1 MKRRLSNQFL
11 SHYLAVLAL
20 TLALTVLAL
29 GLLSFASGL
38 ISGTLMKN
46 RYPAVALMR
55 DDPAQIDS
63 GAVVQAGGGVQIVDR
78 DYRVVRSDGLD
89 TLGKSSLSA
98 QEFTDFLTGSKRIG
112 IPYHYDIAYNP
123 LGEFWLIVTFPTSLR
138 IDFAVAVGRAA
149 AAGDWARAAGVA
161 VGVGLLF
168 LLLLAAVAF
177 LYSRITAA
185 KITRPLAKLCDGT
198 RLLREG
204 DYSVRVDLRLKNEFA
219 QLQDTFNAMA
229 EKIQQEMALR
239 KKSEED
245 RRRLILDISH
255 DLKTPLASIS
265 GYGEL
270 CLGKPD
276 LSPQEREK
284 YLGVILTNSQ
294 RANRLLGELFEL
306 SQLDSPGFA
315 LRQEPTDLGEALR
328 QACAEMIPALEEA
341 GFDYDFEIPQE
352 EIWVRLDVHRF
363 QRIVQNLADNAL
375 RYNPKGT
382 KVTVSLRQEGQEA
395 RVLFEDNGRGIPPLL
410 AREIFKPF
418 IRAEESRNS
427 DSGGSGLG
435 LSIARSIARAHG
447 GDLTLDSD
455 EGRGSRFLLSLPLM

>member
-20 TLALTVLAL
+20 SLLLTVLAL

-38 ISGTLMKN
+38 ISGALMKN
-46 RYPAVALMR
+46 QYPAEALMQ
-55 DDPAQIDS
+55 DDYARIDA
-63 GAVVQAGGGVQIVDR
+63 GPVVRAGGGVQVLDR
-78 DYRVVRSDGLD
+78 EYRVVLSQGLD
-89 TLGKSSLSA
+89 PLGSSRLSA
-98 QEFTDFLTGSKRIG
+98 GEFTDFLVQSKAVG
-112 IPYHYDIAYNP
+112 IPYHYDVAYNP
-123 LGEFWLIVTFPTSLR
+123 QGEFWLIVTFPTSLR
-138 IDFAVAVGRAA
+138 IDFAVVAGEAA
-149 AAGDWARAAGVA
+149 APGDLARAAGVA
-161 VGVGLLF
+161 AGVGALF

-177 LYSRITAA
+177 VYSRITAA
-185 KITRPLAKLCDGT
+185 NITRPLAKLCDGT

-229 EKIQQEMALR
+229 AKIQREMALR
-239 KKSEED
+239 KQSEED

-270 CLGKPD
+270 CLGKPE

-284 YLGVILTNSQ
+284 YLRVILGNSQ

-306 SQLDSPGFA
+306 SQLDSPLFTLKG
-315 LRQEPTDLGEALR
+315 EPADLCEALR

-341 GFDYDFEIPQE
+341 GFPYDFDIPQDSL
-352 EIWVRLDVHRF
+352 WVRLDVHRF

-382 KVTVSLRQEGQEA
+382 KVRVSLRRQGQEA
-395 RVLFEDNGRGIPPLL
+395 HMLFEDDGRGIPRDL
-410 AREIFKPF
+410 AQEIFKPF
-418 IRAEESRNS
+418 VRAEESRNS
-427 DSGGSGLG
+427 GEGGSGLG
-435 LSIARSIARAHG
+435 LSIAKRIAQAHG
-447 GDLTLDSD
+447 GDLTLDSAQ
-455 EGRGSRFLLSLPLM
+455 GQGCSFLLSLPLM

>member
-11 SHYLAVLAL
+11 SHYLTVLAL

-38 ISGTLMKN
+38 ISGALVKNQYPAHALMK
-46 RYPAVALMR
+46 
-55 DDPAQIDS
+55 DDPAEIDS
-63 GAVVQAGGGVQIVDR
+63 EAVVRAGGGVQILDR
-78 DYRVVRSDGLD
+78 DYRVVRSQGLD
-89 TLGKSSLSA
+89 TLGKERLSA
-98 QEFTDFLTGSKRIG
+98 QEFTDFLTGSKRVG
-112 IPYHYDIAYNP
+112 LAYHYDITYNP
-123 LGEFWLIVTFPTSLR
+123 RGEFWLIVTFPTSLR
-138 IDFAVAVGRAA
+138 IDFAVVVGKAA
-149 AAGDWARAAGVA
+149 AAGDWQRAMGVAAGV
-161 VGVGLLF
+161 GVLF
-168 LLLLAAVAF
+168 LLLLAAVAY
-177 LYSRITAA
+177 LYSRMTAVQ
-185 KITRPLAKLCDGT
+185 ITRPLAKLCDGT

-204 DYSVRVDLRLKNEFA
+204 NYSVRVDLRLKNEFA

-270 CLGKPD
+270 CLRKSE
-276 LSPQEREK
+276 LSAQEREK
-284 YLGVILTNSQ
+284 YLGVILSNSR
-294 RANRLLGELFEL
+294 RANRLLEELSEL
-306 SQLDSPGFA
+306 SQLDSPGFT
-315 LRQEPTDLGEALR
+315 LRQEQTDLCEALR
-328 QACAEMIPALEEA
+328 QACAEIIPALEEA

-382 KVTVSLRQEGQEA
+382 KVTVSLCRQGHEA
-395 RVLFEDNGRGIPPLL
+395 RILFEDNGRGIPRPL
-410 AREIFKPF
+410 AQEIFKPF
-418 IRAEESRNS
+418 VRAEESRNS
-427 DSGGSGLG
+427 VSGGSGLG
-435 LSIARSIARAHG
+435 LSIARGIARAHG
-447 GDLTLDSD
+447 GDLTLISD
-455 EGRGSRFLLSLPLM
+455 EGRGSRFLLSLPIP

>member
-1 MKRRLSNQFL
+1 
-11 SHYLAVLAL
+11 
-20 TLALTVLAL
+20 
-29 GLLSFASGL
+29 
-38 ISGTLMKN
+38 
-46 RYPAVALMR
+46 
-55 DDPAQIDS
+55 
-63 GAVVQAGGGVQIVDR
+63 
-78 DYRVVRSDGLD
+78 
-89 TLGKSSLSA
+89 
-98 QEFTDFLTGSKRIG
+98 
-112 IPYHYDIAYNP
+112 
-123 LGEFWLIVTFPTSLR
+123 
-138 IDFAVAVGRAA
+138 
-149 AAGDWARAAGVA
+149 
-161 VGVGLLF
+161 
-168 LLLLAAVAF
+168 

-229 EKIQQEMALR
+229 EKIQREMALR

-276 LSPQEREK
+276 LSAQEREK

-418 IRAEESRNS
+418 VRAEESRNS
-427 DSGGSGLG
+427 TSGGSGLG
-435 LSIARSIARAHG
+435 LSIARGIARAHG